1 MSLWLSRLLLL
12 GLLGGYLA
20 LWTESNWGMLFDPD
34 LQNDD
39 ARTII
44 FPFHRYGEAG
54 TLADDPIAN
63 EMLSAVPWGVR
74 ALYLAFVPLVDIYW
88 ASKLVQ
94 LVALGVLAWAG
105 VVLAGSRRAGPA
117 AGALLVFL
125 ILHTWYSTE
134 RIAGG
139 LPRAFGFPCFA
150 LWLAGVT
157 AQKRVPRFL
166 APVILSLSYPSIM
179 NLILAAEG
187 FLALRGA
194 GRVSWGVIARRLR
207 RYAVVVGVCF
217 VCVLPA
223 AMGSADRGPI
233 HTLEQAKKEPAFGR
247 SGRLYILP
255 FAEPMK
261 AIGEALIA
269 PVRPH
274 ASRSEN
280 AWNEAVRREPELIGA
295 VVLSLFLLV
304 PLFRWAPMPASALS
318 FFVGA
323 LIVYTASRILAFSL
337 YSPERYY
344 SFGMRMAGI
353 AFVMAG
359 ASQIWFWSRGR
370 YREVARNVTVFLVMG
385 GIWLV
390 SGDRLEKDTGM
401 EIARERDAEL
411 YEFVRTLPKEA
422 RFATHILDG
431 DGIPFW
437 GARAHMG
444 SYETLQPWFVDSW
457 ARQKDRAMATQ
468 DALYG
473 TKREAVL
480 KYAEERGVTHFLIN
494 RYRYGKGLKRH
505 TRSFEPFST
514 HARKLVQA
522 RKKQKMLFEK
532 PPKDAIVFQSKR
544 FRVVSVEA
552 LRKLWSKAD

>member
-1 MSLWLSRLLLL
+1 MSQLIRAWATLRRFFCSSRGVALSLWLSRLLLL

-280 AWNEAVRREPELIGA
+280 AWNEAVRR
-295 VVLSLFLLV
+295 
-304 PLFRWAPMPASALS
+304 
-318 FFVGA
+318 
-323 LIVYTASRILAFSL
+323 
-337 YSPERYY
+337 
-344 SFGMRMAGI
+344 
-353 AFVMAG
+353 
-359 ASQIWFWSRGR
+359 
-370 YREVARNVTVFLVMG
+370 
-385 GIWLV
+385 
-390 SGDRLEKDTGM
+390 
-401 EIARERDAEL
+401 
-411 YEFVRTLPKEA
+411 
-422 RFATHILDG
+422 
-431 DGIPFW
+431 
-437 GARAHMG
+437 
-444 SYETLQPWFVDSW
+444 
-457 ARQKDRAMATQ
+457 
-468 DALYG
+468 
-473 TKREAVL
+473 
-480 KYAEERGVTHFLIN
+480 
-494 RYRYGKGLKRH
+494 
-505 TRSFEPFST
+505 
-514 HARKLVQA
+514 
-522 RKKQKMLFEK
+522 
-532 PPKDAIVFQSKR
+532 
-544 FRVVSVEA
+544 
-552 LRKLWSKAD
+552 